1 MSGGKGGE
9 TESKMELDPQF
20 KSRILKAFDRGDK
33 LSQTAPLNYMGLVQ
47 AAPSDVTKNFYNQ
60 TNDMANLLGV
70 GMATGKPTDSLP
82 GHERE
87 MGGLKGYTTHRG
99 VQQELQRQHREYPE
113 RVAALNALIPGL
125 MDPSNAQKQT
135 DWYQNSKANSPRG
148 MANGLSY
155 QDIYNTYRGRYR

>member
-9 TESKMELDPQF
+9 ETQKTEIDPEF
-20 KSRILKAFDRGDK
+20 KSRILKAFDRGDQ
-33 LSQTAPLNYMGLVQ
+33 LSRTAPLNYMGLVQ
-47 AAPSDVTKNFYNQ
+47 AAPSDVTKNYYNQ
-60 TNDMANLLGV
+60 TNDAANLLGV

-87 MGGLKGYTTHRG
+87 MGGLKGYTSHRG

-125 MDPSNAQKQT
+125 MDPSKAVQQA
-135 DWYQNSKANSPRG
+135 DWYQNSKARSTPAAG
-148 MANGLSY
+148 MNFM
-155 QDIYNTYRGRYR
+155 DIMNTYRGRRR

>member
-9 TESKMELDPQF
+9 EETKMELDPEF
-20 KSRILKAFDRGDK
+20 KSRILKAFDRGDQ
-33 LSQTAPLNYMGLVQ
+33 LSRTAPLNYMGLVQ
-47 AAPSDVTKNFYNQ
+47 AAPSDVTKNYYNQ

-82 GHERE
+82 EHERE

-125 MDPSNAQKQT
+125 MDPSKAVQQA
-135 DWYQNSKANSPRG
+135 DWYQNSKARRSAPG
-148 MANGLSY
+148 MGY
-155 QDIYNTYRGRYR
+155 QDIINTYMNRGRGR